1 MIKGFKIPKV
11 IFRVREGDTSN
22 DETMCAIGGK
32 WIDKSTDDYFKGKR
46 VIVFSLPGAFTP
58 TCSSQQLPGFEKN
71 ATKLKLGAKHGIDN
85 ISFIE
90 ELDLNKIKKI

>member
-1 MIKGFKIPKV
+1 MTKERHFKVKLNYNRDN
-11 IFRVREGDTSN
+11 FKSN
-22 DETMCAIGGK
+22 DTI
-32 WIDKSTDDYFKGKR
+32 IIKSDDD
-46 VIVFSLPGAFTP
+46 I
-58 TCSSQQLPGFEKN
+58 N